1 MTKFFTK
8 YVDKNTVIPNT
19 DLISSVFLLALKD
32 SKILAIK
39 NEHGWDIP
47 GGHVE
52 EGETPEEALIRE
64 IQEEAGASFL
74 DAKLLAVA
82 ESDDEEKYKDKV
94 MLVYTTDNFILGE
107 FTPSEDSFDRE
118 VIEVEDFLLRYK
130 DHFDFTEM
138 IIRAK
143 QVFKKID

>member
-1 MTKFFTK
+1 MTKFFIK
-8 YVDKNTVIPNT
+8 YVDKYTIISNV
-19 DLISSVFLLALKD
+19 DSISSVFLLALKD

-39 NEHGWDIP
+39 NERGWDIS

-74 DAKLLAVA
+74 DAKLLAVV
-82 ESDDEEKYKDKV
+82 ESDNEDKYKDKV
-94 MLVYTTDNFILGE
+94 MLVYTTDNFTLGE

-130 DHFDFTEM
+130 DHFDFIEM

-143 QVFKKID
+143 QLFKKID